1 MKEFIQLFTKEKII
15 DFDNVK
21 QLRSDYYLVPAEL
34 NKVLKQTKHTTSFIG
49 IYLGKKKKNFIPS
62 PYLLAKLAKASKNKI
77 TVNDKGAWMFICGKH
92 IYAKSITKF
101 NASQKFNDLV
111 LVLNQHNECLG
122 YGKMI
127 NKFDSKKVAVQNIF
141 DIGDFVRRERRK

>member
-1 MKEFIQLFTKEKII
+1 MKEFIEYFTREKII
-15 DFDNVK
+15 DEKDIL
-21 QLRSDYYLVPAEL
+21 QLRSDFYLVSSEL
-34 NKVLKQTKHTTSFIG
+34 NKILKQTQHPTSFIG
-49 IYLGKKKKNFIPS
+49 IYLGKTKKKFVPS
-62 PYLLAKLAKASKNKI
+62 PYLLAKLAKATKNKV

-101 NASQKFNDLV
+101 NPKQRFNDLI
-111 LVLNQHNECLG
+111 LIMNQHNECLG

-127 NKFDSKKVAVQNIF
+127 NKFDSKKVAIQNHF